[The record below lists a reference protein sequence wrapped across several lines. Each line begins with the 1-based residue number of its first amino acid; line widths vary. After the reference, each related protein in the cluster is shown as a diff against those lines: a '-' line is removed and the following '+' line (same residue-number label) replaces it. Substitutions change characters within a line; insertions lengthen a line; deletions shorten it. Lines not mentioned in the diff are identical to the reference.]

1 MKAARIL
8 FASLAALAIWA
19 LAACSA
25 IAPDK
30 PVRAMLYDFG
40 PGTTGASAPV
50 VPTAAQAPLVLA
62 DIESTAALEST
73 ALLYRLAYSNAY
85 ELHPYSQ
92 ARWSAPPPQLV
103 RQRLRQMLGRD
114 RAVLDPTDAAVLARV
129 GGTMPRVL
137 RIDLEEFSHVFDSP
151 TQSFGV
157 VRLRVT
163 LTDNTPAG
171 EKLVGQREF
180 SRREAAPAAD
190 AAGGVRA
197 ITAATDGIA
206 QDIAA
211 WIAQVR

>member
-1 MKAARIL
+1 MKAARIPL
-8 FASLAALAIWA
+8 ASMAALAALA

-25 IAPDK
+25 VAPDK
-30 PVRAMLYDFG
+30 PVRATLYDFG
-40 PGTTGASAPV
+40 LGAASAAA
-50 VPTAAQAPLVLA
+50 PTSAQAPLVLA